1 MGARIMRARVTA
13 IHLAAPLAIALA
25 LGMTS
30 ARAASVSPLPVEI
43 RPDERARLER
53 VAEAASVA
61 TRVATEPF
69 LARREIFEYLLD
81 HPEFATHVTRTLR
94 LARYRIW
101 RTSDGMFLDDGWGAT
116 GHFSVVHA
124 VAGRRVMYAR
134 GAYRQTVL
142 PTINGE
148 AVAMIEYEITPAG
161 DGRDLVHATVSGF
174 VKLDSGIL
182 ALATKIVGP
191 IAQRKADLEARR
203 LMRTFARVSRAIEDN
218 PADLYERLRQR
229 PDVPARELQEFGRL
243 LNLR

>member
-1 MGARIMRARVTA
+1 MRAW
-13 IHLAAPLAIALA
+13 LAAIRLAALLTIALA
-25 LGMTS
+25 LGIPDP
-30 ARAASVSPLPVEI
+30 RAASAPTLPVDI
-43 RPDERARLER
+43 PPDERARLER

-61 TRVATEPF
+61 TRVETEPF
-69 LARREIFEYLLD
+69 LTRREIFEYLLD

-101 RTSDGMFLDDGWGAT
+101 RTADGMFLDDGWGAT
-116 GHFSVVHA
+116 GHFSVVQA
-124 VAGRRVMYAR
+124 VAGRRVMYCR
-134 GAYRQTVL
+134 GVYRQAVL

-148 AVAMIEYEITPAG
+148 AVAMIQYEVSPAG
-161 DGRDLVHATVSGF
+161 DGRDIVHATVSGF

-182 ALATKIVGP
+182 ALATKIVKP

-218 PADLYERLRQR
+218 PGDVYERLRQR
-229 PDVPARELQEFGRL
+229 PDVPARELEEFGRL